1 MIRCDTLVFLYS
13 RDSLCA
19 FQVKILTFYSLFCT
33 IQTAMEKANRTI
45 AVKMTNDLLHGL
57 LSTEYMANHS
67 LAGGNKEKE
76 ALPVGVVDAV
86 VCNSLH
92 VFTIGGQH

>member
-1 MIRCDTLVFLYS
+1 MET
-13 RDSLCA
+13 A
-19 FQVKILTFYSLFCT
+19 N
-33 IQTAMEKANRTI
+33 QTS
-45 AVKMTNDLLHGL
+45 AVKMINDLLHGL
-57 LSTEYMANHS
+57 LSTEYIASHS

-86 VCNSLH
+86 VCKGLR

>member
-1 MIRCDTLVFLYS
+1 
-13 RDSLCA
+13 
-19 FQVKILTFYSLFCT
+19 
-33 IQTAMEKANRTI
+33 
-45 AVKMTNDLLHGL
+45 
-57 LSTEYMANHS
+57 MANHS

-86 VCNSLH
+86 VCKRLH

>member
-1 MIRCDTLVFLYS
+1 
-13 RDSLCA
+13 
-19 FQVKILTFYSLFCT
+19 
-33 IQTAMEKANRTI
+33 
-45 AVKMTNDLLHGL
+45 
-57 LSTEYMANHS
+57 MANHS

-86 VCNSLH
+86 VCNGLH